1 MTAAE
6 KAADEDTGA
15 AARARAAALAP
26 KLRKTYAPSLPRFL
40 LSREASCLRLPR
52 ALARSTA
59 PPRD

>member
-26 KLRKTYAPSLPRFL
+26 KLRKTYASLPRFL
-40 LSREASCLRLPR
+40 LSREASCMRCR
-52 ALARSTA
+52 ARWHACSA